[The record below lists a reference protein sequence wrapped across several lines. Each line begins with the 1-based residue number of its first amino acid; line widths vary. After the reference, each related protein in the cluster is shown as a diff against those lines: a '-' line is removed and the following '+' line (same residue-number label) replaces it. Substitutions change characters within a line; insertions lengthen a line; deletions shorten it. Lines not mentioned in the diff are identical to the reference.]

1 MRYYERTLTK
11 RKACGRFGKLL
22 YINVTEYV
30 KTNEIEKFEKGKR
43 IKFLET
49 SEAKKFLIH
58 KEKDYIYEIE
68 EELSQ
73 SDIALRKSVSNSRWR
88 R

>member
-1 MRYYERTLTK
+1 MKYYERTLTK
-11 RKACGRFGKLL
+11 RKACGSYGKLL

-30 KTNEIEKFEKGKR
+30 KTNNVEEFNKGKR

-49 SEAKKFLIH
+49 SNAKKFLLH
-58 KEKDYIYEIE
+58 KEKDYVYEVE

-73 SDIALRKSVSNSRWR
+73 SEINSRKSVSNSKWR